1 MARVLIIR
9 PDEARR
15 REDTGPKYPTAERW
29 VVDTRAMTCTYLDK
43 AGNKVLVEEIPVR

>member
-15 REDTGPKYPTAERW
+15 REDTGPKYPTVERW
-29 VVDTRAMTCTYLDK
+29 VVDTGTMTCSYFDM